1 MLLKCVIGQK
11 SPSTLIASEPLITL
25 RTHFTASV
33 YEDRSGAVKKHSDS
47 HRWVLDS
54 SFLVHQIGGA
64 FFCDHLKFLST
75 HSLRY
80 LYGNSALTRPMEIH
94 PTPTPWVGCS
104 QECEHER
111 HMLRICPGLGPV
123 LFLRQYQPTLLSAI
137 FNHNPSLCPLG
148 QT

>member
-47 HRWVLDS
+47 HRWVV
-54 SFLVHQIGGA
+54 FLVHQIGGA
-64 FFCDHLKFLST
+64 FFRNYLKFIST

-80 LYGNSALTRPMEIH
+80 LSGNSVLTRPMEIH
-94 PTPTPWVGCS
+94 PTPWVGCS
-104 QECEHER
+104 LECEHER

-137 FNHNPSLCPLG
+137 FNHNPSFCPLD

>member
-33 YEDRSGAVKKHSDS
+33 YEDRSGAVKNTQTVIDG
-47 HRWVLDS
+47 S

-64 FFCDHLKFLST
+64 FLCNHVKFIST

-80 LYGNSALTRPMEIH
+80 LYGNSALTWPMEIH
-94 PTPTPWVGCS
+94 PTPWVGCS
-104 QECEHER
+104 VECEHER

-123 LFLRQYQPTLLSAI
+123 LFLRQYQPTLLPAI
-137 FNHNPSLCPLG
+137 FNHNPSFCPLD